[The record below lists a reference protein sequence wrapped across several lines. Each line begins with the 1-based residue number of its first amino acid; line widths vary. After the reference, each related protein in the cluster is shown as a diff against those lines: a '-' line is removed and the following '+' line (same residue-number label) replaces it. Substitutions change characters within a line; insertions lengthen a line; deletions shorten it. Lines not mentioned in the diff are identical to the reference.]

1 MRYSLIR
8 WTATVLATGALL
20 AACAGSSDDFKP
32 GASIP
37 GDGTRSPAATSS
49 TPATSTTTAP
59 TTTATE
65 VPATA
70 ASTTADTAVS
80 APSTD
85 PEVVATPQAPGFDIP
100 AADLETDPTSPNN
113 NRLIRPEDEPV
124 IAAYLAA
131 GEAQLTAFST
141 LPLDA
146 DSPELLAA
154 PFTSEALDGLAT
166 GFAYRSEQNQVL
178 DISQG
183 VTARP
188 YVIEDDD
195 GDPDRAIV
203 WDCQIDATFW
213 KDVGTGE
220 KAPPEESYPN
230 VGAPGVEL
238 GTAALMVRVGGE
250 WLAASGSLEPRAC
263 A

>member
-1 MRYSLIR
+1 M
-8 WTATVLATGALL
+8 VLATGVLV
-20 AACAGSSDDFKP
+20 AACASSSDDFEP

-37 GDGTRSPAATSS
+37 GDGTRSPAATTT
-49 TPATSTTTAP
+49 TPATSTSAALTTTAP
-59 TTTATE
+59 EVTTTAT
-65 VPATA
+65 
-70 ASTTADTAVS
+70 STTPDTAL
-80 APSTD
+80 STPTAD
-85 PEVVATPQAPGFDIP
+85 LEVAAAPQAPGFDIP

-124 IAAYLAA
+124 IAAYLSA

-166 GFAYRSEQNQVL
+166 GFAFRIEQNQVL

-195 GDPDRAIV
+195 GDPERAIV

-230 VGAPGVEL
+230 MGAPGVEL
-238 GTAALMVRVGGE
+238 GTAALMVKVGGE
-250 WLAASGSLEPRAC
+250 WFAASGSLEPRAC